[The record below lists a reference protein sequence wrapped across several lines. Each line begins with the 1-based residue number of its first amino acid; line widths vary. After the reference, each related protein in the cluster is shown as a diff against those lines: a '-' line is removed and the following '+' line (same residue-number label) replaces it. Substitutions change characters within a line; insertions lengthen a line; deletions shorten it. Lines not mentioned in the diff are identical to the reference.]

1 MVDLVQG
8 ITHMHLKEAKSR
20 NQPKAVEEKV
30 KSRELTLPFIVV
42 TSRSLRVL
50 LSIVCELHYRCNP
63 DAASITCFLTLAVV
77 LALNLVSVSSQDWG
91 GHSQR

>member
-8 ITHMHLKEAKSR
+8 ITHVHLKEAKGR
-20 NQPKAVEEKV
+20 NEPKAVEEKV

-50 LSIVCELHYRCNP
+50 LSIVCELHYRRACAMQP
-63 DAASITCFLTLAVV
+63 
-77 LALNLVSVSSQDWG
+77 
-91 GHSQR
+91 

>member
-8 ITHMHLKEAKSR
+8 ITHVHLKEAKGG

-50 LSIVCELHYRCNP
+50 LSIVCELHNRR
-63 DAASITCFLTLAVV
+63 A
-77 LALNLVSVSSQDWG
+77 
-91 GHSQR
+91 